1 MGYPVILE
9 LRDRRVLVVGAGAVA
24 TRRIERL
31 LEEGAEVTVVSPS
44 ATKTVAGWAEAGKLV
59 WRRRRYRPGDCQSSF
74 LVFAATDDV
83 ALNEQIVRDAAGC
96 GALTN
101 SATHAPSDFSVPSR
115 IQRGPLQL
123 TVDTGGGA
131 PALSRQLRAE
141 LEAWLSDAWSQGAS
155 VLAELRATL
164 AGRADTELRQQI
176 QRQAATEIID
186 VLHAGGDVAAWLD
199 GLTRDHGVEL
209 TAPELTA
216 IAAARSTASPE

>member
-1 MGYPVILE
+1 MGYPIILE
-9 LRDRRVLVVGAGAVA
+9 LTDRRVLVVGAGAVA

-31 LEEGAEVTVVSPS
+31 LEEGAEVVVISPS
-44 ATKTVAGWAEAGKLV
+44 ATETVAGWAEAGKLV

-83 ALNEQIVRDAAGC
+83 ALNEKIVRDAAGC

-101 SATHAPSDFSVPSR
+101 SATDARSNFAVPSR
-115 IQRGPLQL
+115 IQRGPIQL

-131 PALSRQLRAE
+131 PALSRQLRTE
-141 LEAWLSDAWSQGAS
+141 LEAWLSDAWSQAAS
-155 VLAELRATL
+155 ILAELRAAL

-176 QRQAATEIID
+176 QRQAAAEILD
-186 VLHAGGDVAAWLD
+186 VLDAGGEVATWLD

-209 TAPELTA
+209 TAPELAA
-216 IAAARSTASPE
+216 IAAARSNVSPE